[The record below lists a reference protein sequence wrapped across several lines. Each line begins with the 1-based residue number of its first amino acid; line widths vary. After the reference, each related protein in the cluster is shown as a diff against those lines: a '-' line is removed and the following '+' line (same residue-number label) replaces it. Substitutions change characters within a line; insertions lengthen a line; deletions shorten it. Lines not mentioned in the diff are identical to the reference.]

1 MQSNLGENK
10 MTLPKVD
17 DVIDN
22 ALAKKLCEYF
32 GYTHLVERI
41 RSNPGGYKGWV
52 FDGASM
58 IPDYE
63 FSQFFNIPNL
73 VEIALKHDLKYA
85 YGESG
90 NEAEKLQADQDFE
103 SDLLDDGASPILAK
117 FMFKSVDKFG
127 KEEFGTP
134 FSWTFAKK

>member
-1 MQSNLGENK
+1 MI
-10 MTLPKVD
+10 LPKVD
-17 DVIDN
+17 DIIN
-22 ALAKKLCEYF
+22 NERAQELCKHF

-41 RSNPGGYKGWV
+41 KANPDSYKEWT

-58 IPDYE
+58 IPDDA
-63 FSQFFNIPNL
+63 FSKAFNIPNL

-90 NEAEKLQADQDFE
+90 NTDEKLKADQDFE
-103 SDLLDDGASPILAK
+103 RDLINDGASPVLAK

-127 KEEFGTP
+127 KEKFKTP
-134 FSWTFAKK
+134 FSWTFARK

>member
-1 MQSNLGENK
+1 MI
-10 MTLPKVD
+10 LPNVD
-17 DVIDN
+17 DTIN
-22 ALAKKLCEYF
+22 NERAKELCEYF

-41 RSNPGGYKGWV
+41 NTNPNSYKEWV

-58 IPDYE
+58 IVDKE
-63 FSQFFNIPNL
+63 FSEMHHIPNL

-90 NEAEKLQADQDFE
+90 NTAEKLQADKDFQG
-103 SDLLDDGASPILAK
+103 DLINDGASPTTAK
-117 FMFKSVDKFG
+117 FMFKMVDKFG
-127 KEEFGTP
+127 KEEYKTP